1 MYSTFQTHTP
11 FPCARPPN
19 AFNRQE
25 IQPSPL
31 ALLAATCSKIGQGFE
46 APQNILQAP
55 INQLDTHQEFA
66 TSWVSE
72 QNGSSHT
79 NDDVYNSNTPNVLQ
93 TQNHSNTGLYAS
105 INQVEQGQ
113 MYYATVTSSP
123 VVLSQQGLVTNTEAS
138 VNLAYTPEYDLSKTV
153 DGVWTVKSDSGENNT
168 AIGAQWWQGK
178 PLSWAKSTSSPSHQ
192 FVVSPSYSA
201 TVGTS
206 DAGMSIIDQQGQE
219 AAVDNNAQNPAYVQV
234 TRTPQGQII
243 LTQESTEPNKWLSTG
258 TVNVIA
264 AASNAANGNAAIQ
277 VQVHPE
283 SPQDAQNVSV
293 NVGQGSNRRLRRVA
307 CTCPNCREGEGRTA
321 DGRKQHICHIPGC
334 GKVYGKTSH
343 LRAHLRWHT
352 GERPFVCNWLFCG
365 KRFTRSDELQRH
377 RRTHTGEKRFACP
390 ECGKRF
396 MRSDHLSKHVRT
408 HSNGRPVKGNGVMS
422 SGETIAIRPIP
433 QQEISNLPVIEPR
446 PEEIKTKVESD
457 RSAVVEVDLP
467 NVAVAVEQNQ
477 LSENE
482 YFTGDATEHYLNDM
496 SVAHEFVAVRMDGT
510 PGTAILVQAQNLNIS
525 QGV

>member
-192 FVVSPSYSA
+192 FVVSPSYST

-206 DAGMSIIDQQGQE
+206 DAGMSIIEQQGQE

-307 CTCPNCREGEGRTA
+307 CTCPNCREGEGI
-321 DGRKQHICHIPGC
+321 D
-334 GKVYGKTSH
+334 
-343 LRAHLRWHT
+343 
-352 GERPFVCNWLFCG
+352 
-365 KRFTRSDELQRH
+365 
-377 RRTHTGEKRFACP
+377 
-390 ECGKRF
+390 
-396 MRSDHLSKHVRT
+396 
-408 HSNGRPVKGNGVMS
+408 
-422 SGETIAIRPIP
+422 
-433 QQEISNLPVIEPR
+433 
-446 PEEIKTKVESD
+446 
-457 RSAVVEVDLP
+457 
-467 NVAVAVEQNQ
+467 
-477 LSENE
+477 
-482 YFTGDATEHYLNDM
+482 
-496 SVAHEFVAVRMDGT
+496 
-510 PGTAILVQAQNLNIS
+510 
-525 QGV
+525 